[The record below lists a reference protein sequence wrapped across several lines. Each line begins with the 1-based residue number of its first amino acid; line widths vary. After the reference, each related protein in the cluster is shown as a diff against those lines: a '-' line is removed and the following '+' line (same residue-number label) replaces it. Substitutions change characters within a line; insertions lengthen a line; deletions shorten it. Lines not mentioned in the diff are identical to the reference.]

1 MGLGGKQD
9 NLAKQLEAAEAKGTE
24 LEGQKA
30 AAEER
35 ATKAEADAKE
45 LAGQK
50 AAAEERATK
59 AEADAKELAGQKA
72 AAEERATKAEARVK
86 DLEAQLKNPAA
97 VHGDAVPGRKKPVA
111 EGGAADAGAP
121 EITWAEARK
130 QCGGSY
136 SEARRK
142 FPAAFAAAFPGIAAK
157 QAVEDARAEGGAK

>member
-24 LEGQKA
+24 LE
-30 AAEER
+30 
-35 ATKAEADAKE
+35 
-45 LAGQK
+45 
-50 AAAEERATK
+50 
-59 AEADAKELAGQKA
+59 GQKA